1 MSQKITVF
9 ITVSL
14 KTPVLSLPL
23 LTYIISLLLNARQ
36 KEAVTLK
43 CSANA
48 MFLKLKACSLLL
60 KTDSNTAVY
69 L

>member
-14 KTPVLSLPL
+14 KTPLPL